1 MVNNIYSLRLLG
13 NFYVFLLVLLSI
25 HNKAQIRYL
34 NFFTFFFIFLIF
46 LRIVK
51 CKQNCLTN
59 CKGVARCFYY
69 HFSGLYFSKS
79 KRLEIIM
86 KEFKELTKQELEQTS
101 GGVAMPVLWFFRR
114 QAPSGNRRSSRFS
127 LLIL

>member
-1 MVNNIYSLRLLG
+1 MVNNIYSSRLLG

-25 HNKAQIRYL
+25 HNKAHIRYL

-51 CKQNCLTN
+51 CKQKRLTN

-86 KEFKELTKQELEQTS
+86 KEFKELTKQELAQTS